1 MSVIGPSCAMPSENS
16 PGCDCAAKDT
26 TGSTLASAATATALI
41 AAACTAC
48 CLLPFTLP
56 AALLAFAGGSIAV
69 LDHAHG
75 WVTKLAITTVFCAW
89 GWIAW
94 QRWRSGRWM
103 TRLSL
108 ALMISATL
116 LTATAASW
124 PLLEPMAF
132 HALGIVKQKAP
143 RPSE

>member
-1 MSVIGPSCAMPSENS
+1 MSVIGPSCAIPSEDS
-16 PGCDCAAKDT
+16 PGCGCAAKDT
-26 TGSTLASAATATALI
+26 TGGTLAGAATATALV

-48 CLLPFTLP
+48 CVLPFTLP
-56 AALLAFAGGSIAV
+56 AAVLAFAGGSIAV

-75 WVTKLAITTVFCAW
+75 WVTKLAVALVLCTWC
-89 GWIAW
+89 WIAW
-94 QRWRSGRWM
+94 RRRRSGLRI

-108 ALMISATL
+108 ALTILATL

-132 HALGIVKQKAP
+132 HALGIMKKKPP
-143 RPSE
+143 RSNE